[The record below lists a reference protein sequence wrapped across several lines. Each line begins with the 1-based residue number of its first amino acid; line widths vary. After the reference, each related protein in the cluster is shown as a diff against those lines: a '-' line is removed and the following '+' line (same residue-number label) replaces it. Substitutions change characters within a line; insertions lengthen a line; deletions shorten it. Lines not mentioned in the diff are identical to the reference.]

1 MKTWIRSGVALT
13 LLLGGCISSTPP
25 AQFFTLTP
33 EIAESERGSV
43 SVAVDTIGVGPL
55 DLPRYLM
62 RPQMV
67 SRAAGN
73 RLVIDEFARWG
84 DSLDLQLGRTVTQ
97 NLNDL
102 CADTLVLPFPWRT
115 DFEPDLRVM
124 GDVTRFDV
132 DDRGIVR
139 LEIRWA
145 VTNVATR
152 QALSIHDSDYV
163 GSADPADPS
172 SIAAGMSGVLAQ
184 FSRDAAAAIA
194 EGAATVGAD
203 TAAESGR

>member
-1 MKTWIRSGVALT
+1 MKTWIRFGAALA
-13 LLLGGCISSTPP
+13 LLLGGCIPSTPP

-43 SVAVDTIGVGPL
+43 SVPVNTIGVGPI

-67 SRAAGN
+67 SRAENN
-73 RLVIDEFARWG
+73 RLIIDEFARWG

-97 NLNDL
+97 NLTDL
-102 CADTLVLPFPWRT
+102 CGDTLILPFPWRT
-115 DFEPDLRVM
+115 DFEPDLRVI

-132 DDRGIVR
+132 DDGGTVR
-139 LEIRWA
+139 LDIRWA

-152 QALSIHDSDYV
+152 QPLSIHDSNYV
-163 GSADPADPS
+163 GSADPAVPS
-172 SIAAGMSGVLAQ
+172 SIAAGMSEVLAQ
-184 FSRDAAAAIA
+184 FSRDAAAALA
-194 EGAATVGAD
+194 EGATEVEAGSLSD
-203 TAAESGR
+203 GG

>member
-25 AQFFTLTP
+25 ASFFTLTP

-43 SVAVDTIGVGPL
+43 SVAVDTIGVGPIE
-55 DLPRYLM
+55 LPRYLM

-67 SRAAGN
+67 SRAEGN

-84 DSLDLQLGRTVTQ
+84 DSLDLQIGRTVTQ

-102 CADTLVLPFPWRT
+102 CGDTLVLPFPWRT
-115 DFEPDLRVM
+115 DFEPDLRVI
-124 GDVTRFDV
+124 GDVMRFDV
-132 DDRGIVR
+132 DDGGTVR
-139 LEIRWA
+139 FELRWA

-152 QALSIHDSDYV
+152 QPLSIHDSNYV
-163 GSADPADPS
+163 GSADPAEPS
-172 SIAAGMSGVLAQ
+172 SIAAGLSELLAQ
-184 FSRDAAAAIA
+184 FSRDAAAALA
-194 EGAATVGAD
+194 EGAAEVQAGPVPD
-203 TAAESGR
+203 GG

>member
-25 AQFFTLTP
+25 ASFYTLTP

-43 SVAVDTIGVGPL
+43 GVAVDTIGVGPI

-67 SRAAGN
+67 SRAGGN

-97 NLNDL
+97 NLTDL
-102 CADTLVLPFPWRT
+102 CGDTLVLPFPWRT
-115 DFEPDLRVM
+115 DFEPDLRVI

-132 DDRGIVR
+132 DDSGTVR
-139 LEIRWA
+139 FDIRWA

-152 QALSIHDSDYV
+152 QALSIHDSNYE
-163 GSADPADPS
+163 GSADPAEPS

-184 FSRDAAAAIA
+184 FSRDAASALAQ
-194 EGAATVGAD
+194 GATEIRASSSSDG
-203 TAAESGR
+203 G

>member
-33 EIAESERGSV
+33 EIAESEKGSV
-43 SVAVDTIGVGPL
+43 SIAVDTVGVGPIE
-55 DLPRYLM
+55 LPRYLM

-67 SRAAGN
+67 SRSGSN

-97 NLNDL
+97 NLDEL
-102 CADTLVLPFPWRT
+102 CGDTLVLPFPWRT
-115 DFEPDLRVM
+115 DFEPDLRVI

-132 DDRGIVR
+132 DDGGTVR
-139 LEIRWA
+139 FDIRWA

-152 QALSIHDSDYV
+152 QPLSINDSNYL

-172 SIAAGMSGVLAQ
+172 SIAAGMSAVLAQ
-184 FSRDAAAAIA
+184 FSRDAAAALA
-194 EGAATVGAD
+194 KGAAEV
-203 TAAESGR
+203 AAGSSSDGG